1 MTATDNQTRLV
12 PLEGGINFRDI
23 GGYANDQGRTVKWRK
38 IMRCGHLANLS
49 DADLDHLEDD
59 WCQQNS

>member
-23 GGYANDQGRTVKWRK
+23 GGYVNEQGRTVKWRK
-38 IMRCGHLANLS
+38 IMRCGHLADLT
-49 DADLDHLEDD
+49 DADLNHL
-59 WCQQNS
+59 